1 MSLFEQGLR
10 EIENLEEYT
19 GLKCIFLESNGITEI
34 KGKLFDCEITYIE
47 GITLPGLDHLC
58 TNLRTLYLQNNRI
71 SSTMVIVL
79 TS

>member
-34 KGKLFDCEITYIE
+34 KGKL
-47 GITLPGLDHLC
+47 
-58 TNLRTLYLQNNRI
+58 
-71 SSTMVIVL
+71 IVK
-79 TS
+79 